1 MTVTSIYAWYI
12 PKGMASKEN
21 SKDGTFLNIHASDD
35 QSKTVRATLLSLARI
50 GSATGIRSN
59 HGQ

>member
-1 MTVTSIYAWYI
+1 
-12 PKGMASKEN
+12 MASIEN

-35 QSKTVRATLLSLARI
+35 RSKTDRATLLFLARI